1 MSMFKWT
8 EVRSWA
14 KENNF
19 QISKTTKMEE
29 YQWNE
34 KKYSNLNELVSDL
47 WNKKTN
53 NKFLDYQKEF
63 KHL

>member
-1 MSMFKWT
+1 MFKWT
-8 EVRSWA
+8 EVKSWA

-19 QISKTTKMEE
+19 QISKTPKIEE

-34 KKYSNLNELVSDL
+34 KTYDNLNELVADL

-63 KHL
+63 KRS